1 MWILDTNVLS
11 ELMRQHPEP
20 AVVAWLDAQ
29 APESLWTTSVT
40 VFEVRYGLALM
51 PQGRR
56 RQALQEAFDAML
68 AEDLAGRVL
77 GFDTPAAL
85 EAATLAAR
93 RQQIGRPVD
102 WRDTQIA
109 GIARARRG
117 GLVTRNTRHFEDA
130 DLRCIDP
137 WA

>member
-11 ELMRQHPEP
+11 ELMRPRPEP
-20 AVVAWLDAQ
+20 AVVAWLDTQ
-29 APESLWTTSVT
+29 APESLWTTRVT
-40 VFEVRYGLALM
+40 VFEVRFGLALM
-51 PQGRR
+51 PEGRR
-56 RQALQEAFDAML
+56 RQALHEAFELLL

-77 GFDTPAAL
+77 DFDSPAAI
-85 EAATLAAR
+85 EAAGLAAQ
-93 RQQIGRPVD
+93 RQQSGRPVD

-117 GLVTRNTRHFEDA
+117 ALVTRNLRHFEDA
-130 DLRCIDP
+130 GVRCLDP